1 MFYFIRIAASAAKYV
16 YIIVGDN
23 DVVVEKTPRT
33 FFLHTTQQRHNVN
46 SNNSSNKKTWNNR
59 SKQIYVL
66 EGTKSRREQKK

>member
-33 FFLHTTQQRHNVN
+33 FFFAYDTTATQR
-46 SNNSSNKKTWNNR
+46 
-59 SKQIYVL
+59 Q
-66 EGTKSRREQKK
+66 